1 MAAVHEFFPEEIERA
16 FDLADGHC
24 ECCGKQL
31 AGQNRRASGGRG
43 AWEAHHGS
51 CKTPVIVCIHCHLE
65 CGHDGHH
72 GNPGATPRFCRV
84 R

>member
-1 MAAVHEFFPEEIERA
+1 MAAVHEFVPEEIERA
-16 FDLADGHC
+16 FDRADGYC

-31 AGQNRRASGGRG
+31 AWQNSRASDGRG

-51 CKTPVIVCIHCHLE
+51 RKTPALVCIHCHLE
-65 CGHDGHH
+65 CGNDGHH
-72 GNPGATPRFCRV
+72 GNPGIAPRFCRV